1 MHPANSPE
9 PPRSQAASRAAVISR
24 QYVPGRSQLG
34 AWLAVALVAVVAL
47 WQDQL
52 TLWWAVLAILA
63 LLSVV
68 DALRL
73 LVLPVPELR
82 RELDLHWPVQ
92 RWRDVRLRIL
102 NAAGPI
108 QLYDWH
114 PQSTRSRG
122 LPLSWQ
128 PPPAPLP
135 SAGAED
141 AAEASAWVVSY
152 QVLASQRGRY
162 EFPYCD
168 VVQRSPWG
176 WWQRRARLDLNNPIQ
191 VYPDYAELRLF
202 LLLGQR
208 QQLDQLG
215 IHQFARR
222 GQGGDFHQL
231 RDYRAGDSLR
241 QVDWKAS
248 ARNQRLISR
257 EYQED
262 RDQQV
267 LFLLDCGRRMGHRGD
282 GRSHL
287 DDALDA
293 MLLLAFAALRQG
305 DAVGMMSFG
314 GEARWCAPRKGA
326 ETINALLQLSY
337 DLQAQPLA
345 TDYLAIAQ
353 QVLRRQRRRSLIVL
367 LTNTRDEDY
376 AELLQAARLLRR
388 KHLVIIADL
397 REELLDRSLA
407 KAPGQLDD
415 ALSYF
420 AAADYLA
427 SRQQAHKQ
435 LGHSGVELLDVL
447 PHQLAGALVNEY
459 QRLKRSG
466 QLAV

>member
-1 MHPANSPE
+1 MHRANSSE
-9 PPRSQAASRAAVISR
+9 PRQSEAASTAAAVLSR
-24 QYVPGRSQLG
+24 QYVPGRAQLG
-34 AWLAVALVAVVAL
+34 VWLVVAAVAVVAL
-47 WQDQL
+47 WQGQL
-52 TLWWAVLAILA
+52 TLWWMLLAILTP
-63 LLSVV
+63 LSVV

-73 LVLPVPELR
+73 ARLPVPELR

-92 RWRDVRLRIL
+92 RWRDVHLRIL
-102 NAAGPI
+102 NAAGPM

-122 LPLSWQ
+122 LPLRWQ
-128 PPPAPLP
+128 PPSAPL
-135 SAGAED
+135 SDVADED
-141 AAEASAWVVSY
+141 AAWTVSY

-407 KAPGQLDD
+407 SVPGQLDD
-415 ALSYF
+415 ALRYF

-427 SRQQAHKQ
+427 SRQQAHQQ

-447 PHQLAGALVNEY
+447 PHQLAAALVNEY